1 MEAGLSLC
9 LQAYRR
15 RIETMASDSSQ
26 DDLGVGP
33 IRACVQETVGD
44 YFAQLDGHSCV
55 DLYRM
60 VIEQAEAPLF
70 EVVMRECS
78 GNQTRAAEALGINRG
93 TLRKK
98 LRQYGLES

>member
-1 MEAGLSLC
+1 
-9 LQAYRR
+9 
-15 RIETMASDSSQ
+15 MAIDSSQ
-26 DDLGVGP
+26 DASGVGP
-33 IRACVQETVGD
+33 IRACVQETLSD

-70 EVVMRECS
+70 EVVMRECG
-78 GNQTRAAEALGINRG
+78 GNQTRAADALGINRG